1 MIFSSKFPLNMRKWH
16 PRRRTH
22 HLCLNI
28 ASNLD
33 FSSVA
38 NPVRQRFAASTI
50 RTTTVVL
57 VRPTQF
63 KQIALPSSKNKRV
76 EDCILSF
83 SLFNFS
89 WLSLISRQARNTI
102 CLRATSAQ
110 SAPRIPTWLV
120 PARILPGPNTI
131 LSEISSNSS
140 RALFENANLVALR
153 FQISMAE
160 MELGDIQGVTYSTKI
175 AISHIAQEHF
185 WARRSRHMIPRQ
197 SSIMDGLNL
206 HSSEELL
213 QPSAFT

>member
-1 MIFSSKFPLNMRKWH
+1 MVFSSKFPLNMRKWH

-83 SLFNFS
+83 SLSISHGGLLSRDRPEIQSASALPRHNQRLVYLRGSSRPAFS
-89 WLSLISRQARNTI
+89 QARIQYYLKSHPTAAVLCLRMPTWWHYVFKFPWQRWNLEISRVLPIQ
-102 CLRATSAQ
+102 
-110 SAPRIPTWLV
+110 PRLQY
-120 PARILPGPNTI
+120 RILLRN
-131 LSEISSNSS
+131 ISG
-140 RALFENANLVALR
+140 RVEVA
-153 FQISMAE
+153 
-160 MELGDIQGVTYSTKI
+160 T
-175 AISHIAQEHF
+175 
-185 WARRSRHMIPRQ
+185 
-197 SSIMDGLNL
+197 
-206 HSSEELL
+206 
-213 QPSAFT
+213 